1 MADTP
6 VSNNFL
12 VSTGSTYVLSRS
24 ERMVE
29 NRVTGSVNLFS
40 EDRAGMKRD
49 ETLMITPAVKDR
61 SGTFSFSRKATI
73 LMNASDWKKGAEVTL
88 VMTLSN

>member
-6 VSNNFL
+6 VSNSFL

-24 ERMVE
+24 ERIVE
-29 NRVTGSVNLFS
+29 NSVTGSVNLFS
-40 EDRAGMKRD
+40 EDRAGRKRD
-49 ETLMITPAVKDR
+49 EIVMTTPAVKDTN
-61 SGTFSFSRKATI
+61 GTLSFSMKATS
-73 LMNASDWKKGAEVTL
+73 LTKAGDWKMGAEDTL